1 MSPAVILFLLFIFVP
16 LAEIGVFIRVGG
28 AIGLFPTLALCV
40 LTAIV
45 GTLCIRFQGF
55 KLVNE
60 ARAQLEA
67 GEAPVFEVV
76 SGACLVVAGLML
88 LTPGFVTDAV
98 GFLLLLPPAR
108 RLIFDRFVAKRMATV
123 AGGRPGGKQPGH
135 GRPGQGQPEVLE
147 GEFEEVD
154 EVKGAMPPPRGGWD
168 KPS

>member
-1 MSPAVILFLLFIFVP
+1 MSPALILFLLFIFVP
-16 LAEIGVFIRVGG
+16 LAEIGVFIQVGG
-28 AIGLFPTLALCV
+28 AIGLWPTLALCL

-55 KLVNE
+55 RLVNQ

-98 GFLLLLPPAR
+98 GFMLLLPPVR
-108 RLIFDRFVAKRMATV
+108 RLIFDRFVAGRVAT
-123 AGGRPGGKQPGH
+123 AGRGQAAGRPGR
-135 GRPGQGQPEVLE
+135 GRPDVLE
-147 GEFEEVD
+147 GEFEEID
-154 EVKGAMPPPRGGWD
+154 EIKGAMPPPRGGWN
-168 KPS
+168 KRP

>member
-1 MSPAVILFLLFIFVP
+1 MSPALILFLLFIFVP
-16 LAEIGVFIRVGG
+16 LAEIGVFIQVGG
-28 AIGLFPTLALCV
+28 AIGLWPTLALCL

-55 KLVNE
+55 RLVNQ

-98 GFLLLLPPAR
+98 GFMLLLPPVR
-108 RLIFDRFVAKRMATV
+108 RLIFDRFVAGRVATV
-123 AGGRPGGKQPGH
+123 GRGQTGGRGQAA
-135 GRPGQGQPEVLE
+135 GRPDRSRPDVLE
-147 GEFEEVD
+147 GEFEEID

-168 KPS
+168 KLS

>member
-55 KLVNE
+55 KLVNQ